1 MKPFAHDFGQS
12 RIASQQG
19 VSLVELM
26 VSITLGLLLLAGL
39 ATMYVNSSQS
49 NQELQKAGQQIENG
63 RFAMATLAEDVR
75 LAGFFGEFSI
85 LPESTAVVD
94 PCNVLSLAS
103 IEAGMALPIHTFR
116 APDLATRADLTAAPA
131 CAAILDNLNL
141 VPGTDIIVVRRT
153 HTQPLAVGDTAE
165 LNRAYVQTTPEAME
179 MQVGTGAAITA
190 ASKADGVT
198 PATLQK
204 ISGSAANIWRY
215 RTHVYF
221 VAPCSIGSGAGGV
234 CAGGDPQVPTLKR
247 LELDLDG
254 GGLLAMNMVP
264 LVEGIELIKAEV
276 GIDNLPTAVNPQTFM
291 PGDSIVDAYSATP
304 AIADFDDAIS
314 IKLFVLA
321 RNVDGSPGYNDTKTY
336 LLGSAAPVVRAA
348 ANDRF
353 KRHVFAGETVLA
365 NLAGRKEIPQ

>member
-1 MKPFAHDFGQS
+1 MKQLSHYFGQS
-12 RIASQQG
+12 RIAIQQG
-19 VSLVELM
+19 LSLVELM

-85 LPESTAVVD
+85 LPESTAVID
-94 PCNVLSLAS
+94 PCNTLSLAT

-141 VPGTDIIVVRRT
+141 VPGSDIVVVRRT
-153 HTQPLAVGDTAE
+153 HTQPLAAGDTAE
-165 LNRAYVQTTPEAME
+165 LNQVYVQTTPDTME

-204 ISGSAANIWRY
+204 NDGSAANIWRY

-221 VAPCSIGSGAGGV
+221 VAPCSIGSGAGRACV
-234 CAGGDPQVPTLKR
+234 AGDPQVPTLKR
-247 LELDLDG
+247 LELDLD

-276 GIDNLPTAVNPQTFM
+276 GIDNLPATLNPQTFM

-304 AIADFDDAIS
+304 AITDFDDAVS
-314 IKLFVLA
+314 LKLFVLA
-321 RNVDGSPGYNDTKTY
+321 RNVDGSPSYNDTKTY